1 MYNSLYIEKWK
12 DKVKSAKDKELETKS
27 SDEWKQNV
35 WLSAIEKRNKMV
47 NSKEYKETIGK
58 EQRQKQRKGLV
69 MNEKIKELAELCG
82 MNPIDDMTEFGMGES
97 MNRYN
102 CQGFMLEKFA
112 ELIAKECICVAYTT
126 YWNNPETVKG
136 IHFKEAIMQ
145 RFGIE

>member
-1 MYNSLYIEKWK
+1 
-12 DKVKSAKDKELETKS
+12 
-27 SDEWKQNV
+27 
-35 WLSAIEKRNKMV
+35 
-47 NSKEYKETIGK
+47 
-58 EQRQKQRKGLV
+58 
-69 MNEKIKELAELCG
+69 MNNKIKLLAEQCG